1 MMLALGIIIG
11 LLIATLVILTVVF
24 LRHPLEKNLR
34 IVEQKV
40 SSAGPQPRGMIIM
53 PDSEAEELQQEI
65 IEENRQ
71 HGRDTK
77 LSELM

>member
-1 MMLALGIIIG
+1 MLFFFGLITG
-11 LLIATLVILTVVF
+11 LLSAAIIILTVVF
-24 LRHPLEKNLR
+24 LRHPLEKYSR

-53 PDSEAEELQQEI
+53 PDSEADEAREEI

-71 HGRDTK
+71 RGRDTR
-77 LSELM
+77 LSELQ

>member
-24 LRHPLEKNLR
+24 LRHPLEKHLR

-53 PDSEAEELQQEI
+53 PDSEAEELRQEI

-71 HGRDTK
+71 HGRPTK
-77 LSELM
+77 LQDLM

>member
-11 LLIATLVILTVVF
+11 LLIAILVILTVVF